1 MLRTFQRK
9 GRACERSHKRGP
21 QRAQKVAF
29 LCGYSRPERAARRS
43 AWMGRFGINHK
54 GPGVPHY
61 SLGDGELLCVSNK
74 GAQN

>member
-1 MLRTFQRK
+1 
-9 GRACERSHKRGP
+9 
-21 QRAQKVAF
+21 
-29 LCGYSRPERAARRS
+29 
-43 AWMGRFGINHK
+43 MGRFGINHK